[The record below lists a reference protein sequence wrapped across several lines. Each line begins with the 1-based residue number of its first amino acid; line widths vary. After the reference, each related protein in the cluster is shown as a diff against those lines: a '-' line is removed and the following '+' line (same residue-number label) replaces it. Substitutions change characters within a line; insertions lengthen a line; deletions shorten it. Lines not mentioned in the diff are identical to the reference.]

1 MNPAWVMAL
10 SAAQH
15 VLHQVLKLDAKH
27 TEAFAGLNGRT
38 LCVRLKQPQID
49 LFIEFESSLPWLS
62 ATGASPDVTLTGDL
76 SALVETARNLAR
88 GDNALV
94 MEGLDV
100 AGSVGVLKA
109 IADAFGKLDID
120 LEDELSK
127 KLGDPIAGTLL
138 SGVKAVWST
147 LKAQSGQA
155 RAQTEEFVRHEQTW
169 LLTRDAFESFV
180 DRSRRLRHRI
190 ERLERKL

>member
-15 VLHQVLKLDAKH
+15 VLHQVLKLDPKH
-27 TEAFAGLNGRT
+27 EQAFAGLNGRT
-38 LCVRLKQPQID
+38 LCVVLKQPHIE
-49 LFIEFESSLPWLS
+49 LFVEFENSLPWLS
-62 ATGASPDVTLTGDL
+62 AHGAAPDVTLSGDL
-76 SALVETARNLAR
+76 SALVDTARNLAR
-88 GDNALV
+88 GNSALV

-100 AGSVGVLKA
+100 AGSVGVLKG
-109 IADAFGKLDID
+109 ISDGFSKLDID

-138 SGVKAVWST
+138 TGVRAIWRT
-147 LKAQSGQA
+147 LKEQSEQAKAQG
-155 RAQTEEFVRHEQTW
+155 EEFIRHEQTW
-169 LLTRDAFESFV
+169 LLTRERFESFV